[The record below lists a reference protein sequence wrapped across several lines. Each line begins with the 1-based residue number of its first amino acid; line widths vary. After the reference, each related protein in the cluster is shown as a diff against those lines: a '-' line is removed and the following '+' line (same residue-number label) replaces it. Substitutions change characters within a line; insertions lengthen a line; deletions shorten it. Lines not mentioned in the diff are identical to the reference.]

1 MNESAGL
8 LEILI
13 GLGILFLIFLLL
25 REFWCWYWKINK
37 RISLQ
42 KDTNELLERLLSQ
55 SSKDS
60 KGISLSEEKI
70 L

>member
-42 KDTNELLERLLSQ
+42 KDTNELLEKLLSQ